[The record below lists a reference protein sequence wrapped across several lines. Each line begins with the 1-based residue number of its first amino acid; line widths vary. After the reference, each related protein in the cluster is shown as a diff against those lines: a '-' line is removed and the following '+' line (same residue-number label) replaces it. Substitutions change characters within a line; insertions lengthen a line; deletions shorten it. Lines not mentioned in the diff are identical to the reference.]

1 VTDETENT
9 IRRGSGNVFA
19 DLSFADPDAHLL
31 KAQLVSRMHDIMRDR
46 KLTQTEVARAVGMSQ
61 PDISRLLKG
70 QFRDVSV
77 ERIMRMLTRLGCEVD
92 IVVTPQGSQTPSA
105 PIHFHSSPA

>member
-1 VTDETENT
+1 MTEDSDT
-9 IRRGSGNVFA
+9 GIRRGSGNIFA
-19 DLSFADPDAHLL
+19 DLAYADPDTHLL

-46 KLTQTEVARAVGMSQ
+46 KLTQTEAAGIIKISQ

-77 ERIMRMLTRLGCEVD
+77 ERIMRMLIRLGCEVD
-92 IVVTPQGSQTPSA
+92 IVVTSQGSQTPPV
-105 PIHFHSSPA
+105 PIHFHAVPA